1 MGHVYIKPAT
11 PRLNGKVE
19 RSHRIDAE
27 EFYRL
32 LDGQIIDDANVFN
45 ERLAEWEN
53 FYNHHRPHGALG
65 GQTPYER
72 LRSKTQPTGTRV

>member
-1 MGHVYIKPAT
+1 M
-11 PRLNGKVE
+11 
-19 RSHRIDAE
+19 
-27 EFYRL
+27 
-32 LDGQIIDDANVFN
+32 DDANVFN

-72 LRSKTQPTGTRV
+72 LRSKTQQTGTRV